1 MNSVRSEIGKLENY
15 VLGSSAAIITNI
27 GLIVGLGSAHAGKG
41 AILSGLLT
49 IALADNISDSLG
61 IRLYKESEGY
71 GERMSRL
78 ATLLNFLSRLV
89 VSFTF
94 IVIVYLFPIQQATI
108 VAIVWALLLLTIV
121 SYLITKEH
129 GRNSLLGV
137 IKRVVVAVIVI
148 ALSLFAGSITAGVV
162 G

>member
-27 GLIVGLGSAHAGKG
+27 GLIVGLGSARAGKG

-94 IVIVYLFPIQQATI
+94 IVIVYLFPLRQATI
-108 VAIVWALLLLTIV
+108 GAIGWALLLLTIV

-129 GRNSLLGV
+129 GQNSLLGI
-137 IKRVVVAVIVI
+137 IKRVMVAVIVI
-148 ALSLFAGSITAGVV
+148 ALSLFAGSMTAGFV

>member
-27 GLIVGLGSAHAGKG
+27 GLIVGLGSARAVKG
-41 AILSGLLT
+41 AILGGLLT